1 MNSINRFIARIFR
14 GVFPGAL
21 AMAFALGSATLPA
34 GAASAT
40 YLYQNQQIVFSHL
53 ASSNG
58 VAMVGIQDPGLR
70 GLLKTLGAIV
80 TWHPGRRYVLI
91 TTAEPEVISFA
102 VGDRNYDVGPVTS
115 QASVAPFARAGDV
128 YLPLDAL
135 LHALYLAP
143 KPDGSRTVLQ
153 PQLGS
158 IDVRAAGA
166 RATLVAHAGAP
177 LAARVVSESANRIVY
192 EFDGV
197 GSTLERHR
205 TIDAGGIRSLEVTTS
220 GSIAAPKT
228 LVTISLAS
236 GATHGRVHNSG
247 GNDFEVAFTGAS
259 SGAYPRA
266 VARAPASATPM
277 PAPSITPGGS
287 TVTGVMPSAPP
298 ATAGPAQVG
307 AVTVAQTS
315 NGSTVAV
322 TISGNAT
329 YQWHRLRAPDNRFW
343 IDIQNAQLTVPPSV
357 QAEVNPL
364 LSLRVRQNDP
374 TTVRIAL
381 SLVGQ
386 NVLAVSPSAT
396 GLSITVDNQQVAD
409 AAHEGSGSIG
419 AVVSVSEAAPAVT
432 PVPPEDYGQGSPS
445 WKFGPQSTYVP
456 TNPKLIVI
464 DPGHGGSD
472 RGAVRNGTDEA
483 TLTLDM
489 AKRLRDILIARGWQ
503 VKMTRTTDNDVKGTS
518 TSAEEAKDMGYR
530 NPDAFDLQAR
540 DDIANSAG
548 ARLLVSIHVNAFINS
563 GPHGT
568 TTYYSKPEDVP
579 LAQYVERDVAANAG
593 TKDDGT
599 VKSHLYVTLHADM
612 PAVLIETAFLSNPD
626 DYALLVSPAWRQK
639 VAEAIADGIDQYTQQ
654 YPVQTTGGQ

>member
-58 VAMVGIQDPGLR
+58 VTMIGIQDPGLR

-80 TWHPGRRYVLI
+80 TWRPGRRYVLI

-115 QASVAPFARAGDV
+115 QASVAPFARADDV

-135 LHALYLAP
+135 LRALYLAP

-158 IDVRAAGA
+158 IDVRAAGT
-166 RATLVAHAGAP
+166 RAKLVAHAGAP

-259 SGAYPRA
+259 SGAYPNA

-277 PAPSITPGGS
+277 PAPSLTPGAS
-287 TVTGVMPSAPP
+287 TVSGVQPSAPP
-298 ATAGPAQVG
+298 AVAGPAQVG

-322 TISGNAT
+322 AISGNAT

-419 AVVSVSEAAPAVT
+419 AVLSVSEAAPAVT

-472 RGAVRNGTDEA
+472 PGSERNGTKEA

-503 VKMTRTTDNDVKGTS
+503 VKMTRTTDVDVYQPND
-518 TSAEEAKDMGYR
+518 SARDE
-530 NPDAFDLQAR
+530 LQAR
-540 DDIANSAG
+540 DNIANDAG

-579 LAQYVERDVAANAG
+579 LAQYVERDVATDAG

-639 VAEAIADGIDQYTQQ
+639 VAQAIADGIDQYTQQ
-654 YPVQTTGGQ
+654 YPVQSTGGQ